1 MIQLLAEEAPV
12 VEPVPRRRG
21 RIFSRL
27 SQATSHAVLRLWLGL
42 VAWVQGQ
49 WDALA
54 APATGKKVHGTL
66 LVAGIAVVLGFLA
79 SCWAIRTGMNLAYYD
94 AQLHLTIARRIVDS
108 PSPGFQQL
116 GTVWLPAPHLLLLPL
131 TLNLWLWHTG
141 WAGAILGIAC
151 LATSAA
157 AIYRIAARIRLGRA
171 ARITAVAFFLCNPSI
186 LYIHTTALTEPVLLA
201 TMLATFAGLAHWIT
215 SKRKFSGG
223 EVAVFI
229 GLPASIGVLTRY
241 EAWAMAFGVT
251 LFMLWA
257 SWRKWGDIKY
267 GIRMTLSFLAL
278 PFVAVL
284 WWLSYNWTIYGDV
297 LEFATSDYSAGAQQH
312 DLYLR
317 GLLPTQGNLGLSFYT
332 FGWAEIETAGV
343 VLLGIAFLGA
353 AALVLKRG
361 FAIDAMLVWLIGI
374 TLPFN
379 IAMLFLGQTVIYNDH
394 TLPIGWFNNRYALST
409 LPFLALLAAF
419 FVDSVRN
426 SERLSRYPR
435 GRMVIIGVVAATLL
449 LQNAWWLQDV
459 GGRSGVIAEAAE
471 RDLYSGDERAA
482 DRYIADNYQGGH
494 LLMDEVQLRSAPI
507 IGLPMTEIYNRS
519 AGKLYDQSLLEPSK
533 NVEWIYIT
541 TDKSDAGL
549 GLQDAVARTMA
560 QHPERFTNYQEVF
573 QNATRSVYRRV
584 KQ

>member
-1 MIQLLAEEAPV
+1 MSQRLAEEAPV
-12 VEPVPRRRG
+12 VAPIASPRG
-21 RIFSRL
+21 RFPVRIWRGVSTWL
-27 SQATSHAVLRLWLGL
+27 LRRWVGFTLWLH
-42 VAWVQGQ
+42 GQ
-49 WDALA
+49 WVALG
-54 APATGKKVHGTL
+54 APVTGKKVHGTL
-66 LVAGIAVVLGFLA
+66 LISGIAVVMGFFA
-79 SCWAIRTGMNLAYYD
+79 SCWAIRTGMNMAYYD

-151 LATSAA
+151 LAASSA
-157 AIYRIAARIRLGRA
+157 AIYRIAARVRLGRA
-171 ARITAVAFFLCNPSI
+171 GRITAVAFFLCNPSI
-186 LYIHTTALTEPVLLA
+186 LYIHTTALTEPVLMA
-201 TMLATFAGLAHWIT
+201 TMLATFAGLASWVT
-215 SKRKFSGG
+215 SKRRFSGG

-229 GLPASIGVLTRY
+229 GLPAAIGVLTRY
-241 EAWAMAFGVT
+241 EAWAMAFGAS

-284 WWLSYNWTIYGDV
+284 WWLSYNWTIYGDA

-317 GLLPTQGNLGLSFYT
+317 GMLPTQGNLGLSVYT

-343 VLLGIAFLGA
+343 VLMVAAVLGA
-353 AALVLKRG
+353 GVLVLKRG
-361 FAIDAMLVWLIGI
+361 IAIDAMLVWLMGI

-379 IAMLFLGQTVIYNDH
+379 IVMLFLGQTVIMNDH

-419 FVDSVRN
+419 FVDYVRN
-426 SERLSRYPR
+426 AERLNRYPR
-435 GRMVIIGVVAATLL
+435 GRLVIIGAVAAALL

-482 DRYIADNYQGGH
+482 DRYIADNYDGGH

-507 IGLPMTEIYNRS
+507 IGLPLTEVYNRS
-519 AGKLYDQSLLEPSK
+519 AGKLYEQSLLEPSK
-533 NVEWIYIT
+533 YVEWIYIT
-541 TDKSDAGL
+541 TDKSNAGL
-549 GLQDAVARTMA
+549 DLQDAVARAMA
-560 QHPERFTNYQEVF
+560 EHPERFTNYQEVF

-584 KQ
+584 SQ

>member
-1 MIQLLAEEAPV
+1 MSQLLAEEAPV
-12 VEPVPRRRG
+12 VDPLPRRRG
-21 RIFSRL
+21 RIIRRL
-27 SQATSHAVLRLWLGL
+27 SGAATHALLRMWVGFIVWLNS
-42 VAWVQGQ
+42 Q
-49 WDALA
+49 WAALA
-54 APATGKKVHGTL
+54 TPATGKKVHGTL
-66 LVAGIAVVLGFLA
+66 LVSGIAVVFGFVA
-79 SCWAIRTGMNLAYYD
+79 SCWAIRTGMNVAYYD

-171 ARITAVAFFLCNPSI
+171 GRITAVAFFLCNPSI
-186 LYIHTTALTEPVLLA
+186 LYIHTTALTEPVLMA

-223 EVAVFI
+223 EVTVFI
-229 GLPASIGVLTRY
+229 GLPASIGILTRY
-241 EAWAMAFGVT
+241 EAWAMVLGVT
-251 LFMLWA
+251 VFMLWA
-257 SWRKWGDIKY
+257 SWRKWGDIRY
-267 GIRMTLSFLAL
+267 GIRMTLSFLSL
-278 PFVAVL
+278 PIVAVL
-284 WWLSYNWTIYGDV
+284 WWLSYNWTIYGDI

-317 GLLPTQGNLGLSFYT
+317 GLLPTQGNIGLSLYT

-343 VLLGIAFLGA
+343 VLLIAAFLGGA
-353 AALVLKRG
+353 VLVLKRG
-361 FAIDAMLVWLIGI
+361 LAVDAVLVWLIGI

-379 IAMLFLGQTVIYNDH
+379 ILMLFLGQTVIYNDH

-419 FVDSVRN
+419 LVDYVRTTDN
-426 SERLSRYPR
+426 LSRYPR
-435 GRMVIIGVVAATLL
+435 GRFVIIGAMAATLL

-471 RDLYSGDERAA
+471 RDLYSSDERAA
-482 DRYIADNYQGGH
+482 DRYIADNYEGGH

-507 IGLPMTEIYNRS
+507 IGLPMAEIYNRA
-519 AGKLYDQSLLEPSK
+519 AGKLYDASLLEPSK
-533 NVEWIYIT
+533 YVEWIYIT
-541 TDKSDAGL
+541 TDKSDAGFD
-549 GLQDAVARTMA
+549 LQDAVARTMA
-560 QHPERFTNYQEVF
+560 EHPERFTNFQEVF